1 MRSEAPRTKPP
12 KTARKAAFVGVIL
25 LELVEVGVDATV
37 KALGVVKD
45 DEDVGVWE
53 AAIMLAMSV
62 PCCALC
68 LDVPEVLLR
77 FSRLPRLSDFCG
89 APS

>member
-1 MRSEAPRTKPP
+1 MRSEARTKPP

-53 AAIMLAMSV
+53 AATMLAMYV
-62 PCCALC
+62 PFASTSRKCCCAFLC
-68 LDVPEVLLR
+68 YKDDNFPPSLTL
-77 FSRLPRLSDFCG
+77 SR
-89 APS
+89 